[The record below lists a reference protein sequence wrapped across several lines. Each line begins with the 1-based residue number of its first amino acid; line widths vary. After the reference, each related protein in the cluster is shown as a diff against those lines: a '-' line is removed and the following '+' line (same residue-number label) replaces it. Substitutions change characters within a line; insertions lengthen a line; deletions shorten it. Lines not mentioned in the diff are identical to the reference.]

1 MQRIAHSNG
10 SRERR
15 NAGIAPPGVEGD
27 VHRRETMDAGRA
39 AQSNHDPLPLISVV
53 VPTYNRGRLLLET
66 IHSVLAQSYRDYE
79 LIVVDDGSE
88 DETESLLAPYRS
100 RLRLVRQANAGVA
113 SARNLGWRH
122 SQGQLICF
130 LDSDDLWLP
139 RKLEK
144 QVAFAQAHPQY
155 GLIATEI
162 APFDADGPRPERCRR
177 NMYPIRNGYV
187 LEQLLFSNWLQT
199 STVMIRREALERAG
213 GFDED
218 VGSFG
223 EDWLLWMKIAA
234 QYPVYFLPEPLV
246 AYRVH
251 AESLTLHQP
260 QAQFE
265 SLMQILERLAELP
278 QFEGKQHLIEE
289 ARWRVCVGRAG
300 SDLAAQQYAAAF
312 DKLHRAM
319 RIKPFSLKT
328 LALWIRTRL
337 QSLGNSQVQEH
348 S

>member
-1 MQRIAHSNG
+1 LHNRFGASIPAAVFGDSFDGTPGAFAITVQSRPAIAES
-10 SRERR
+10 S
-15 NAGIAPPGVEGD
+15 ATSALAPLV
-27 VHRRETMDAGRA
+27 
-39 AQSNHDPLPLISVV
+39 SVII
-53 VPTYNRGRLLLET
+53 PTFNRGPLLLQTVE
-66 IHSVLAQSYRDYE
+66 SVLAQSFSDYE
-79 LIVVDDGSE
+79 LIVVDDGSQ

-113 SARNLGWRH
+113 SARNRGWRQ

-139 RKLEK
+139 GKLEK

-162 APFDADGPRPERCRR
+162 APFDADGPRPERSRR

-187 LEQLLFSNWLQT
+187 LEQLLFANWLQT
-199 STVMIRREALERAG
+199 STAMIRRDALEQAG

-234 QYPVYFLPEPLV
+234 QYPVYFLPDPLV

-251 AESLTLHQP
+251 AESLTRHQP
-260 QAQFE
+260 QAQFD
-265 SLMQILERLAELP
+265 SLMLILERLAVLP
-278 QFEGKQHLIEE
+278 QFEGKQNLIEE
-289 ARWRVCVGRAG
+289 ARWRVCVGRAKA
-300 SDLAAQQYAAAF
+300 DLAEGESQRASQ
-312 DKLHRAM
+312 KLRMAM
-319 RIKPFSLKT
+319 QIKPFSPQT
-328 LALWIRTRL
+328 IALRLFSAIR
-337 QSLGNSQVQEH
+337 SLPGF
-348 S
+348 